1 METVN
6 AFGLACP
13 KPLMMAKAKIGEGAR
28 ELSSP
33 KANLVVKAYE
43 ETCERWNVK
52 GPGFALW
59 CHNIIPL
66 CRGLGSSAGA
76 VVAGVLIA
84 KYLTGYDA
92 DDDELLRA
100 MTMIEGHPDNVAPC
114 FLGGMVVSCWDGKE
128 LRYVNL
134 PPLPPEVL
142 CVVAVPDERVKT
154 SDARKALPKEV
165 PFGDAVFNVGRAAL
179 LTAVGLLPLAAAG
192 VDIQALMD
200 GAAAQMDECL
210 NDPDSAAVR
219 YALKHI
225 SLFGTGAQFYLIN
238 VVSDYAGAV
247 MPDMA
252 GMALPALSEEEVL
265 ELQKDEF
272 NEAVEPLRP
281 LFAKAA
287 VATKEICL
295 VGNAGDEIAAFAK
308 KKKLDL
314 VVMGSHGYG
323 RFKAAV
329 MGSTATRIAA
339 TGDVPLLIIRQA

>member
-1 METVN
+1 MRVFFQAEDGIRDRSPSR
-6 AFGLACP
+6 GLGDVY
-13 KPLMMAKAKIGEGAR
+13 KR
-28 ELSSP
+28 Q
-33 KANLVVKAYE
+33 
-43 ETCERWNVK
+43 
-52 GPGFALW
+52 
-59 CHNIIPL
+59 IPL
-66 CRGLGSSAGA
+66 CALAAILVFVAWNMGNWREFLRLRSMTLSYKATLLITFFLTVIFDLTVAVQFGL
-76 VVAGVLIA
+76 VVACVFFLMRMNNLTVVEPVTLPFNVPDTVEAWHIKGALFFGSVSNGVLA
-84 KYLTGYDA
+84 KSKCPVLM
-92 DDDELLRA
+92 LRDKA
-100 MTMIEGHPDNVAPC
+100 APQ
-114 FLGGMVVSCWDGKE
+114 
-128 LRYVNL
+128 
-134 PPLPPEVL
+134 
-142 CVVAVPDERVKT
+142 
-154 SDARKALPKEV
+154 SDALKV
-165 PFGDAVFNVGRAAL
+165 GIAVDGSKYGR
-179 LTAVGLLPLAAAG
+179 
-192 VDIQALMD
+192 
-200 GAAAQMDECL
+200 
-210 NDPDSAAVR
+210 AAVR

-329 MGSTATRIAA
+329 MGSTAT
-339 TGDVPLLIIRQA
+339 LSLIHISEPTRRTPISYAVFCLKKKKNNHTYHPPYN

>member
-1 METVN
+1 
-6 AFGLACP
+6 
-13 KPLMMAKAKIGEGAR
+13 MAR
-28 ELSSP
+28 
-33 KANLVVKAYE
+33 
-43 ETCERWNVK
+43 
-52 GPGFALW
+52 
-59 CHNIIPL
+59 
-66 CRGLGSSAGA
+66 
-76 VVAGVLIA
+76 
-84 KYLTGYDA
+84 
-92 DDDELLRA
+92 
-100 MTMIEGHPDNVAPC
+100 MI
-114 FLGGMVVSCWDGKE
+114 
-128 LRYVNL
+128 
-134 PPLPPEVL
+134 
-142 CVVAVPDERVKT
+142 
-154 SDARKALPKEV
+154 
-165 PFGDAVFNVGRAAL
+165 
-179 LTAVGLLPLAAAG
+179 
-192 VDIQALMD
+192 
-200 GAAAQMDECL
+200 
-210 NDPDSAAVR
+210 SAAFCTGVAYTKFSAYMNLQSLASTTGR
-219 YALKHI
+219 SSSISFTHALYI

>member
-1 METVN
+1 MNILVPVDGTEHSLRAVEFLTTRTDLLGAAPKITIFFSQHPVPQRMITSLEPLTIKDYYAEEAESLFASVRALLGDTKLN
-6 AFGLACP
+6 IEMHYAVGSPAEEIVKEADLVDADLIIMGIRGHSAVSSFLFG
-13 KPLMMAKAKIGEGAR
+13 
-28 ELSSP
+28 SVS
-33 KANLVVKAYE
+33 N
-43 ETCERWNVK
+43 
-52 GPGFALW
+52 
-59 CHNIIPL
+59 
-66 CRGLGSSAGA
+66 
-76 VVAGVLIA
+76 GVLA
-84 KYLTGYDA
+84 KSKCPVLM
-92 DDDELLRA
+92 LRDKA
-100 MTMIEGHPDNVAPC
+100 APQ
-114 FLGGMVVSCWDGKE
+114 
-128 LRYVNL
+128 
-134 PPLPPEVL
+134 
-142 CVVAVPDERVKT
+142 
-154 SDARKALPKEV
+154 SDALKV
-165 PFGDAVFNVGRAAL
+165 GIAVDGSKYGR
-179 LTAVGLLPLAAAG
+179 
-192 VDIQALMD
+192 
-200 GAAAQMDECL
+200 
-210 NDPDSAAVR
+210 AAVR

>member
-1 METVN
+1 M
-6 AFGLACP
+6 LRD
-13 KPLMMAKAKIGEGAR
+13 KA
-28 ELSSP
+28 
-33 KANLVVKAYE
+33 
-43 ETCERWNVK
+43 
-52 GPGFALW
+52 
-59 CHNIIPL
+59 
-66 CRGLGSSAGA
+66 
-76 VVAGVLIA
+76 
-84 KYLTGYDA
+84 
-92 DDDELLRA
+92 
-100 MTMIEGHPDNVAPC
+100 APQ
-114 FLGGMVVSCWDGKE
+114 
-128 LRYVNL
+128 
-134 PPLPPEVL
+134 
-142 CVVAVPDERVKT
+142 
-154 SDARKALPKEV
+154 SDALKV
-165 PFGDAVFNVGRAAL
+165 GIAVDGSKYGR
-179 LTAVGLLPLAAAG
+179 
-192 VDIQALMD
+192 
-200 GAAAQMDECL
+200 
-210 NDPDSAAVR
+210 AAVR

-252 GMALPALSEEEVL
+252 DMALPALSEEEVL